1 MPETTNIAPI
11 FRTIGATTEL
21 SVDQMDHFYSVVCK
35 DVEQELLRRAYR
47 EGFGFTHVVKHR
59 KEIVTRTN
67 ELTGVIETVCVVI
80 SSVQLQPLKGQKN
93 A

>member
-11 FRTIGATTEL
+11 FRTIGATTEI
-21 SVDQMDHFYSVVCK
+21 SVDHMDEFYPVVCE

-59 KEIVTRTN
+59 KEVVTRIN
-67 ELTGVIETVCVVI
+67 ELTGEIENVCVVI
-80 SSVQLQPLKGQKN
+80 SSVQLQPLKGQEN

>member
-21 SVDQMDHFYSVVCK
+21 SVDQMDHFYPVVCK
-35 DVEQELLRRAYR
+35 DVEQELLRRAYK
-47 EGFGFTHVVKHR
+47 EGFGLTHVVKHR
-59 KEIVTRTN
+59 KEIVTRIS
-67 ELTGVIETVCVVI
+67 ELTGDIYSVCVVT
-80 SSVQLQPLKGQKN
+80 SSVQVQPLKGEKN